1 MLEPGTCSS
10 ASSLSP
16 GEELQGSRDWQC
28 GAAGCHR
35 LQSWK
40 KGVFMLF
47 CPPVEVYSQS
57 CTTMSEVFGWPGGG
71 GRELVAGGEV
81 MPASLP
87 VLCLQL
93 QDEDIKDYFEK
104 HIKTT
109 VTEVWCV
116 LPGNCRGAAVIS
128 RHPCYQSG

>member
-1 MLEPGTCSS
+1 
-10 ASSLSP
+10 
-16 GEELQGSRDWQC
+16 
-28 GAAGCHR
+28 
-35 LQSWK
+35 
-40 KGVFMLF
+40 MLF
-47 CPPVEVYSQS
+47 CSPVKVYSQS

-104 HIKTT
+104 CIKTT
-109 VTEVWCV
+109 VTGHWACDLMLGFEESLHLEVRCTGTKYCSLYLDWTAPRAIPAKLYFLCV
-116 LPGNCRGAAVIS
+116 RGVVS
-128 RHPCYQSG
+128 TLLVLFCS